1 MNQRLDREIEHTEQ
15 KQKMERYEDR
25 IEKAK
30 STTTQLVEIDQKQ
43 EG

>member
-15 KQKMERYEDR
+15 KKMERYEDQ

-30 STTTQLVEIDQKQ
+30 LTTTQLVEIDQKQ

>member
-15 KQKMERYEDR
+15 KQKMERCEDQ